1 MDEHANKQ
9 TKTIALLLGLSGGL
23 FIVIGILAMIFPSL
37 IVEYLGMSKTDAYIL
52 AGTLTFV
59 GFIDL
64 GYAKFLGS
72 KR

>member
-1 MDEHANKQ
+1 MDEMKNKQ
-9 TKTIALLLGLSGGL
+9 TKTIAFLLGVSGGL
-23 FIVIGILAMIFPSL
+23 FIVMGILAMIFPSL
-37 IVEYLGMSKTDAYIL
+37 IVEYLGMDTTDAYIL

-59 GFIDL
+59 GFVDL